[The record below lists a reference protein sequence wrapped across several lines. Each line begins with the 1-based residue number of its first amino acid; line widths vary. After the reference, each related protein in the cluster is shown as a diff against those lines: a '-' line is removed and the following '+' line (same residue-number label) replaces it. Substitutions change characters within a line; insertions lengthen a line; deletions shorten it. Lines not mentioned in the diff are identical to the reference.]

1 MSFKKSGIPILQG
14 LIKREVLL
22 DRLSGVLNYPITILS
37 APAGCGKTALAT
49 QIVQQVNAD
58 VVWHT
63 ISPYE
68 QDLRVFFRALLKSL
82 EPVVPNVLS
91 LQIVLQQP
99 LEHIVYEVTSF
110 LREYLTQDLLIV
122 IDDWHMLQNP
132 NANRW
137 LSLFLEII
145 PERCHL
151 FVMGRNVPEINI
163 IQLIATRRI
172 LNISQ
177 QALFFTESEVYMLAV
192 QMKQE
197 NLSSEIV
204 QSIWSRLRGWP
215 VGTILALQ
223 PIPDFLD
230 TYHADDIEPSESLF
244 QSISSEMLSQQLPD
258 IQHFLKWTS
267 TGEYFN
273 AELCED
279 VFNISDSA
287 FLLSDVLRQNL
298 FISQQSGGYRYHQLF
313 RTFLQTHFKLNQ
325 PDDFKSAHRRLAGW
339 YVSQNQP
346 DRAIEHFIEADS
358 IDEAVQLA
366 ESLVYA
372 YFAQG
377 HADSILQLSQK
388 LQVYNLPMPN
398 LDHAHAQI
406 YLGQEMNLEQAQF
419 YAERSL
425 AHFEEHQ
432 QRDSAYD
439 VMITL
444 GDIYQRRG
452 DIITAVNMFKTIL
465 ADDKISASV
474 KGDALNQ
481 LGVAEYYLGNYE
493 PAIQHLQA
501 SLAIT
506 EQIGGLFN
514 RAKLYQELEL
524 VYRDVGN
531 VQQANDCLEKQITLW
546 RKLNNPEQLAMALN
560 NLGYRHYEQGQYA
573 LAEQV
578 YQQGLD
584 SISNLL
590 STRARYYLMA
600 SQADLQR
607 DQGLFHEARASYQRA
622 LNLIAGKEPYAHIEV
637 LTNLATLYRWQLK
650 YEAAITCA
658 QDAIKLAKQHNLTQR
673 YLLAVIAQWQ
683 IRLQP
688 WSVRDIQSDIQ
699 QVIAEYPQLES
710 HPPTEFMTLQFRIA
724 VLESN
729 TLRIQTYLQ
738 TFTRHHNTGQSIQV
752 FIAELIHNP
761 DLAPIWNQFKHQYSE
776 LQTALAQRKP
786 LPQVQPRIVPL
797 TADTH
802 SLHIYT
808 LEVERLRK
816 NNAHIK
822 VAEMYAERVREFLYY
837 FVFMGGG
844 TREEIGRI
852 FWEDKSLDAQKDNFH
867 QTLSRLR
874 AVLGNKIILF
884 DEETDI
890 YQLNPDIQVWCDAL
904 QLESF
909 VSEARRLSYANQHA
923 FNLWYQATQLT
934 YGDFLPT
941 FDRTWI
947 NQRRRYFHNL
957 SIEAWMGLGNCHQQL
972 NDYRSALTAYEAI
985 ESFAPYHEAA
995 YRARMEC
1002 CDMLGETALVAVIYK
1017 GLVKRLANDL
1027 QVKPSPQTTALY
1039 EQLTAVAYPNRNVR

>member
-1 MSFKKSGIPILQG
+1 MSYQKSGIPILQG

-22 DRLSGVLNYPITILS
+22 GKLSGVLNYPISILS

-49 QIVQQVNAD
+49 QIVQQVEAD

-68 QDLRVFFRALLKSL
+68 QDLRVFFRAFLKSL
-82 EPVVPNVLS
+82 EPVVPNILS

-110 LREYLTQDLLIV
+110 LREYLTRDLLIV
-122 IDDWHMLQNP
+122 IDDWHVLQNP

-151 FVMGRNVPEINI
+151 FVMGRSVPEINI

-197 NLSSEIV
+197 NISSEII
-204 QSIWSRLRGWP
+204 QSIWTRLRGWP

-279 VFNISDSA
+279 VFSISDSA

-358 IDEAVQLA
+358 IADAVQLA

-377 HADSILQLSQK
+377 RTDSILQLSDK
-388 LQVYNLPMPN
+388 LQNYQIPMPN

-406 YLGQEMNLEQAQF
+406 NLGQDMNLEQAQF

-425 AHFEEHQ
+425 AHFEEYQ

-452 DIITAVNMFKTIL
+452 DLVTAQKLLNTIL
-465 ADDKISASV
+465 IDNDISPSV

-481 LGVAEYYLGNYE
+481 LGVAEYYQGNYE
-493 PAIQHLQA
+493 PAIAHLQE

-506 EQIGGLFN
+506 QQTGGLFN

-524 VYRDVGN
+524 VYRDVGDI
-531 VQQANDCLEKQITLW
+531 QQANDCLEKQITLW
-546 RKLNNPEQLAMALN
+546 RKLNNPEPLAMALN
-560 NLGYRHYEQGQYA
+560 NLGYRHYEQGQYT

-578 YQQGLD
+578 YQQGMD

-590 STRARYYLMA
+590 STRARYYLLA

-607 DQGLFHEARASYQRA
+607 DQGQFHEARATYQRA
-622 LNLIAGKEPYAHIEV
+622 LNLIAGREPYAQIEV
-637 LTNLATLYRWQLK
+637 LTNLATLYRWQAK

-658 QDAIKLAKQHNLTQR
+658 NDAMRLAKQYNLIQR

-688 WSVRDIQSDIQ
+688 WSIRDIQSDIAR
-699 QVIAEYPQLES
+699 VMAEYPQLES
-710 HPPTEFMTLQFRIA
+710 NPPVQFLTLQFRIA
-724 VLESN
+724 ALESN
-729 TLRIQTYLQ
+729 SSKIQKHLL
-738 TFTRHHNTGQSIQV
+738 TFTHHHKNGQSIQV
-752 FIAELIHNP
+752 LMAELIHNP
-761 DLAPIWNQFKHQYSE
+761 DLASVWNQIKHQYSE
-776 LQTALAQRKP
+776 LQLALANRKP
-786 LPQVQPRIVPL
+786 LPQTQPRIVPL

-816 NNAHIK
+816 NNVHIK
-822 VAEMYAERVREFLYY
+822 IAEMYAERVREFLYY
-837 FVFMGGG
+837 FVFVGGG
-844 TREEIGRI
+844 TREEIGRL
-852 FWEDKSLDAQKDNFH
+852 FWEDKSLEAQKDNFH

-874 AVLGNKIILF
+874 SVLGNKIILF
-884 DEETDI
+884 E
-890 YQLNPDIQVWCDAL
+890 P
-904 QLESF
+904 
-909 VSEARRLSYANQHA
+909 
-923 FNLWYQATQLT
+923 
-934 YGDFLPT
+934 
-941 FDRTWI
+941 
-947 NQRRRYFHNL
+947 
-957 SIEAWMGLGNCHQQL
+957 
-972 NDYRSALTAYEAI
+972 
-985 ESFAPYHEAA
+985 
-995 YRARMEC
+995 
-1002 CDMLGETALVAVIYK
+1002 
-1017 GLVKRLANDL
+1017 
-1027 QVKPSPQTTALY
+1027 
-1039 EQLTAVAYPNRNVR
+1039 

>member
-1 MSFKKSGIPILQG
+1 MAYKKSGIPILQG

-22 DRLSGVLNYPITILS
+22 DKLSGVLNYPITILS

-49 QIVQQVNAD
+49 QIMQQVNAD

-68 QDLRVFFRALLKSL
+68 QDLRVFFQALLKSL
-82 EPVVPNVLS
+82 EAVVPNILS
-91 LQIVLQQP
+91 LQIALQQP
-99 LEHIVYEVTSF
+99 LEHIVYEVTSY

-122 IDDWHMLQNP
+122 IDDWHLLQNP
-132 NANRW
+132 NANQW
-137 LSLFLEII
+137 MSLFLDII

-151 FVMGRNVPEINI
+151 FVMGRSVPEINI

-197 NLSSEIV
+197 NVSTETI

-230 TYHADDIEPSESLF
+230 SYHADDIEPSESLF
-244 QSISSEMLSQQLPD
+244 QSISSEMLAQQLPD

-279 VFNISDSA
+279 VFNIADST

-298 FISQQSGGYRYHQLF
+298 FISQQFGGYRYHQLF

-346 DRAIEHFIEADS
+346 DRAIEHFLEANS
-358 IDEAVQLA
+358 IDEAIQLA

-377 HADSILQLSQK
+377 RTDSILQLIQR
-388 LQVYNLPMPN
+388 LEVYNKPMPN

-406 YLGQEMNLEQAQF
+406 YLGQEMNLDQAQI

-425 AHFEEHQ
+425 AYFEDHQ

-452 DIITAVNMFKTIL
+452 DLITAQDLFKTIL
-465 ADDKISASV
+465 SDKDISATV

-481 LGVAEYYLGNYE
+481 LGVAEYYLGNNE
-493 PAIQHLQA
+493 DAVQHLQA
-501 SLAIT
+501 SLFIT
-506 EQIGGLFN
+506 EQTGGLFN

-524 VYRDVGN
+524 VYRDIGDVKE
-531 VQQANDCLEKQITLW
+531 ANDCLEKQITLW

-560 NLGYRHYEQGQYA
+560 NLGYRHYEQGQYS
-573 LAEQV
+573 LADQV

-590 STRARYYLMA
+590 STRARYYLLA
-600 SQADLQR
+600 SQGDLQR
-607 DQGLFHEARASYQRA
+607 DQGQFHEARATYQRA

-637 LTNLATLYRWQLK
+637 LTNLATLYRWQTK

-658 QDAIKLAKQHNLTQR
+658 NDAMKLAKQHNLQQR
-673 YLLAVIAQWQ
+673 YILAAIAQWH

-688 WSVRDIQSDIQ
+688 WSIRDIQADIAR
-699 QVIAEYPQLES
+699 VTAEYPQLES
-710 HPPTEFMTLQFRIA
+710 NLPVEFMTLQFRIA

-729 TLRIQTYLQ
+729 LIDIQTRLQ
-738 TFTRHHNTGQSIQV
+738 KFTHQLNHGLSIQV

-761 DLAPIWNQFKHQYSE
+761 EVATFWNQIKYQYPD
-776 LQTALAQRKP
+776 LQSVLTQRKP
-786 LPQVQPRIVPL
+786 LSTSQARIVPL

-822 VAEMYAERVREFLYY
+822 IAEMYAERVREFLYY
-837 FVFMGGG
+837 FVFVGKG

-852 FWEDKSLDAQKDNFH
+852 FWEDKSIDAQKDNFH

-884 DEETDI
+884 DEETDN
-890 YQLNPDIQVWCDAL
+890 YRLNPDIQLWCDAL
-904 QLESF
+904 QLEAF
-909 VSEARRLSYANQHA
+909 VTEARRLSYFNQHA
-923 FNLWYQATQLT
+923 FNLWYQATQLS
-934 YGDFLPT
+934 YGEFLPA

-947 NQRRRYFHNL
+947 NQRRNYFHNL
-957 SIEAWMGLGNCHQQL
+957 SIEAWMGLGNCHRQQS
-972 NDYRSALTAYEAI
+972 DYRSALTAYEMI

-1002 CDMLGETALVAVIYK
+1002 SSMLGETGLVAIIYK
-1017 GLVKRLANDL
+1017 GLAKRLNHDL
-1027 QVKPSPQTTALY
+1027 QVKPSKQTTRLY
-1039 EQLTAVAYPNRNVR
+1039 EELIGDTHQQRNVR